1 MQADL
6 EEETC
11 REERCGRRGEQ
22 AAGCEEVEEEEEEVG
37 RWGRW
42 MGELEL

>member
-1 MQADL
+1 MQTDL
-6 EEETC
+6 EEATC

-22 AAGCEEVEEEEEEVG
+22 AAGGEEVEEEEGG